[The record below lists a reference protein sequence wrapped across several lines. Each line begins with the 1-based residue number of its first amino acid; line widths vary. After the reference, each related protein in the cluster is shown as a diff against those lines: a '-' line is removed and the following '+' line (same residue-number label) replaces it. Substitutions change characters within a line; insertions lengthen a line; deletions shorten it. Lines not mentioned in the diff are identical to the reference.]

1 MIELVDDDMGERCK
15 AGLAACYGLHRRRCL
30 DDPVAGAAAIL
41 GPHGADDAPLDR
53 GNVELLVTVVT
64 KRAQCAAAIG
74 TGAAAGLGLDP
85 PLGARQMVGQCA
97 HRRYP
102 FGRRSEEHTS
112 ELQSLMRISYAVFC
126 LKKTK

>member
-1 MIELVDDDMGERCK
+1 MLISDWVSYVFSSDL
-15 AGLAACYGLHRRRCL
+15 LAACYGLHRRRGL

-85 PLGARQMVGQCA
+85 PFGARQMVGQRA

-102 FGRRSEEHTS
+102 FGRCSIRG
-112 ELQSLMRISYAVFC
+112 ELGRASCRERVC
-126 LKKTK
+126 TVV